1 MHDAGA
7 ELVVGI
13 RTAAR
18 EVLATAKKRVYQSP
32 LRVPCAG
39 MNAHSGRLI
48 NDQQVVVLVE
58 NVERDGFRF
67 GAKWRGGADLPK
79 NPLPAPEFWL
89 GLRFGTLFGG
99 QTPSKQM
106 LQSAA

>member
-32 LRVPCAG
+32 LRVPCTG
-39 MNAHSGRLI
+39 MDAHSGRLI

-58 NVERDGFRF
+58 NIERDGFRF
-67 GAKWRGGADLPK
+67 GAKGRAGTGPP
-79 NPLPAPEFWL
+79 NNSPSPPEIVI
-89 GLRFGTLFGG
+89 GPCCGHHSAE
-99 QTPSKQM
+99 QTSLTQFIR
-106 LQSAA
+106 L